1 MKQTM
6 VRTRQVTKALVLTS
20 LVAMGACEASD
31 QMVGPEEPPT
41 VVLGRVASVS
51 SSTDASGSAAASSL
65 GGIEVTVQGGTAA
78 DVTAADG
85 SFRLEVDGE
94 GGPIRLRFRRGA
106 LDVEMELSGIPA
118 GGELRIRVRLDDSG
132 ATVLDDDGMD
142 DGVDEFEGS
151 AALISL
157 EGEAS
162 ARIALV
168 ELTNAMSST
177 RVKIEEGATTFDAE
191 GDIRAFDDLLA
202 ALDGPAT
209 VRIEGRGTLD
219 AEGIFIAAVLKVEVD
234 EDDVAADDDADDD
247 GLDDDPRGF
256 DGVASLLSLEGEA
269 PARTVL
275 VELEGALGPTLVHV
289 VEGVT
294 LFDGE
299 GDVLAFADLL
309 AALDRLDRRVRIEGD
324 GSLGADGIFVATEIK
339 VEIDEGA

>member
-1 MKQTM
+1 MKQMM
-6 VRTRQVTKALVLTS
+6 VRTRQVTKALALTS
-20 LVAMGACEASD
+20 LVGMGACEVSD

-85 SFRLEVDGE
+85 SFRLEVDGH

-106 LDVEMELSGIPA
+106 IDVEMELSGIPA

-132 ATVLDDDGMD
+132 ATVLDDGMD
-142 DGVDEFEGS
+142 DGSDEFEGS
-151 AALISL
+151 ASL
-157 EGEAS
+157 LSVGGEAS
-162 ARIALV
+162 ARIAQV
-168 ELTNAMSST
+168 ELKNPVGST
-177 RVKIEEGATTFDAE
+177 RVKIEEGVTTFDAE

-202 ALDGPAT
+202 ALDAST
-209 VRIEGRGTLD
+209 STIRIEGRGTLGS
-219 AEGIFIAAVLKVEVD
+219 EGVFSAVVVKVEVD
-234 EDDVAADDDADDD
+234 EDDTATDDD

-275 VELEGALGPTLVHV
+275 VELEGALGPTLVQV

-294 LFDGE
+294 LFDAE

-309 AALDRLDRRVRIEGD
+309 AALDRSDGRVRIEGD

-339 VEIDEGA
+339 VEIDEDA

>member
-1 MKQTM
+1 MKQMM

-20 LVAMGACEASD
+20 LVGMGACEVSD

-85 SFRLEVDGE
+85 SFRLEVDGN
-94 GGPIRLRFRRGA
+94 GGPIRLRFRRGS

-132 ATVLDDDGMD
+132 ATVLDDEMD
-142 DGVDEFEGS
+142 EGPDEFEGS
-151 AALISL
+151 ASL
-157 EGEAS
+157 LSVDGEAS
-162 ARIALV
+162 TRIAQV
-168 ELTNAMSST
+168 ELKNAMGST
-177 RVKIEEGATTFDAE
+177 RVKIEEGVTTFDAE

-202 ALDGPAT
+202 ALDAST
-209 VRIEGRGTLD
+209 STIRIEGRGTLG
-219 AEGIFIAAVLKVEVD
+219 AEGVFSAVVVKVEVD
-234 EDDVAADDDADDD
+234 EDDATADDD

-256 DGVASLLSLEGEA
+256 DGVASLLSLKGEA

-275 VELEGALGPTLVHV
+275 VELEGALGPTLVQV

-294 LFDGE
+294 LFDAE

-309 AALDRLDRRVRIEGD
+309 AALDRSDGRVRIEGD

-339 VEIDEGA
+339 VEIDESA

>member
-1 MKQTM
+1 MKQMM
-6 VRTRQVTKALVLTS
+6 VRTRQVTKTLVLTS
-20 LVAMGACEASD
+20 LVGMGACEVSD

-65 GGIEVTVQGGTAA
+65 GGIEVTVRGGTAA

-85 SFRLEVDGE
+85 SFRLEVDGN
-94 GGPIRLRFRRGA
+94 GGPIRLRFRRGS

-132 ATVLDDDGMD
+132 ATVLDDEMD
-142 DGVDEFEGS
+142 EGPDEFEGS
-151 AALISL
+151 ASL
-157 EGEAS
+157 LSVDGEAS
-162 ARIALV
+162 TRIAQV
-168 ELTNAMSST
+168 ELKNAMGST
-177 RVKIEEGATTFDAE
+177 RVKIEEGVTTFDAE

-202 ALDGPAT
+202 ALDASTPT
-209 VRIEGRGTLD
+209 IRIEARGTLG
-219 AEGIFIAAVLKVEVD
+219 AGGLFSAVVVKVEVD
-234 EDDVAADDDADDD
+234 EDDAATDGDADDG

-269 PARTVL
+269 PGRTVL
-275 VELEGALGPTLVHV
+275 VELEGALGPTLVQV

-294 LFDGE
+294 LFDAE

-309 AALDRLDRRVRIEGD
+309 AALERSDGRVRIEGD

-339 VEIDEGA
+339 VEIDESA